1 MAEVASTGY
10 PTGINVDFRKH
21 LSAASLVKVL
31 KHYGVAAAPE
41 KSQAELALLAARTFE
56 SHKLAAEVEVVE
68 SFAAKY
74 LHTAAESTQTGKKR
88 THTQS
93 FYRDQL
99 DNEPARVGEQVA
111 AKVLQTNENGSWIL
125 ANTLDFDP
133 STQTYELQD
142 EDDANRIMQ
151 LGFNEVK
158 RLEDTAAHLR
168 RGDNVL
174 AVFPETTSFYRAVVA
189 KNPRPPQH
197 GNSLWEVI
205 VRFEDDEDDT
215 GKSPARRVPAR
226 FILLRSEVGDEE
238 EEFEEDGPGDEEE
251 GAVAAGAATATAGA
265 ATAGAATAGGAPKKA
280 VASAA
285 APAAPPAPAP
295 AAAAAPK

>member
-1 MAEVASTGY
+1 MAAVASSGY
-10 PTGINVDFRKH
+10 PAGLNVDFRKH
-21 LSAASLVKVL
+21 LSAESLVKVL

-56 SHKLAAEVEVVE
+56 SHKLAAEVEVVD

-125 ANTLDFDP
+125 ANTLDYDP
-133 STQTYELQD
+133 GTQTYELQD

-226 FILLRSEVGDEE
+226 FILLRSDIGDEE
-238 EEFEEDGPGDEEE
+238 DEFEDGPDEEE
-251 GAVAAGAATATAGA
+251 GAVVT
-265 ATAGAATAGGAPKKA
+265 APKKA
-280 VASAA
+280 
-285 APAAPPAPAP
+285 APAVAP
-295 AAAAAPK
+295 AAAAAAAAPAPQAAAAAVAPK